1 VFTGITASRQAQI
14 FRAVIIVCFIAFAAV
29 VRILPHPWNF
39 TPLGAMALFSG
50 AKLGRSWKAFLVPLA
65 ALFFGD
71 LFIGLHWLMPVVYL
85 SFALSV
91 VVGIFFRRRQSF
103 GPLAIATLL
112 GATQFFLT
120 TNWAMWAFGATYPK
134 SLRGLLACYAAGVPL
149 FRNTL
154 AGDAFYAFVLFGGF
168 ALFERVIPALHS
180 VQPVHPR

>member
-1 VFTGITASRQAQI
+1 MFTRITANRQAQI

-50 AKLGRSWKAFLVPLA
+50 AKLGRTWKAFLVPLA

-71 LFIGLHWLMPVVYL
+71 LFLGLHWLMPVVYL
-85 SFALSV
+85 SLALSV
-91 VVGIFFRRRQSF
+91 AIGMFLETWQSF

-120 TNWAMWAFGATYPK
+120 TNWAMWAFGTTYPK
-134 SLRGLLACYAAGVPL
+134 SLSGLLACYAAGVPL

-168 ALFERVIPALHS
+168 RLIEKTIPALHS
-180 VQPVHPR
+180 VESVHTR